1 MARQK
6 GAAPPALG
14 RDAWVAAGLA
24 ALTAGG
30 VEAVRVE
37 VLARTLGVTKGG
49 FYWHFTDR
57 RELLDAIVAYWEA
70 VATTDV
76 ITAVESR
83 GGSPAER
90 LRRLVSL
97 CFRGGGVDQ
106 MENALRRWGSTDA
119 SVHPVLERVDK
130 ARLAYVADLLVAHGL
145 SAATARDRARM
156 LYLTM
161 IGEFTWTSHGGPA
174 IARRT
179 LEALC
184 ELLLTPE
191 LPLAR

>member
-1 MARQK
+1 MAKKKAEQ
-6 GAAPPALG
+6 APALG
-14 RDAWVAAGLA
+14 RDAWVVAGLA

-37 VLARTLGVTKGG
+37 VLARDLGVTKGG

-57 RELLDAIVAYWEA
+57 RELLDAIVAYWETI
-70 VATTDV
+70 ATVDV
-76 ITAVESR
+76 ITAVEAR
-83 GGSPAER
+83 GGTPAER

-106 MENALRRWGSTDA
+106 MENALRRWGSTDP

-130 ARLAYVADLLVAHGL
+130 ARLAYVADLLVAHGH

-174 IARRT
+174 TARRT

-191 LPLAR
+191 LPAAR